1 MVSRS
6 RMIAKRVQGD
16 IDEEAPTPQRK
27 ANGMSFCI
35 ARAMWAAQGQLRVV
49 TIQNSGGVPGT
60 CSKLHPIV
68 TSLPIAREDQVARW
82 IPAKRG
88 TVALSKHLK
97 HWVPRASGRLAHRRA
112 CVNS

>member
-1 MVSRS
+1 MSRS
-6 RMIAKRVQGD
+6 RMIATRVQGD

-35 ARAMWAAQGQLRVV
+35 ARAMWAAQRLGQLRVV

-68 TSLPIAREDQVARW
+68 T
-82 IPAKRG
+82 
-88 TVALSKHLK
+88 T
-97 HWVPRASGRLAHRRA
+97 RR
-112 CVNS
+112 CQ